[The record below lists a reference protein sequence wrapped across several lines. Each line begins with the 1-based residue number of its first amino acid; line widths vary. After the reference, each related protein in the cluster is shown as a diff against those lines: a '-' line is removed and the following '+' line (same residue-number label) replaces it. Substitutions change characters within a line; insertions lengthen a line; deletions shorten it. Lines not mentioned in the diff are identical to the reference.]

1 MDQFKS
7 ECAVIGSI
15 YLANDR
21 IGEILSAVDSACL
34 TAEDFGSD
42 ICRAAFMVVEKLRA
56 DGMPVEA
63 PMIADGLSGR
73 IAGNPSSFI
82 EDCMLYATTQNN
94 IEAYCERVKDDATK
108 RRYIDTLIRSAER
121 ASLGDWKAEA
131 ATVWEMLQQLK
142 TTDTAL
148 MNGQALAESW
158 IDYYEQIREDP
169 EAAFC
174 RTGFADLDRQ
184 LGGGMFKSEVYII
197 GARPGMGKTTLAINI
212 AQNVIRRGGSV
223 LFVSLEMSEQ
233 QIMAKR
239 LSLETGIKYTNLMT
253 GRINDPEERA
263 MRKWLQDSQGDRFY
277 LTTRNST
284 TGDIARRA
292 RQIQNPNLIIVD
304 YIGLISCAEESRS
317 KPRYEQMTEI
327 SASLKALAKTLRIPV
342 LALCQLNRENVNR
355 GDKRPTMADLR
366 DSGAI
371 EQDAGAIILLHRPDY
386 YEQKDAEAERPEM
399 ENIELNVAK
408 NRHAET
414 GVVRMWWNGNI
425 GKLMQQS
432 GRDEPAP
439 KAKLQEGDELP
450 F

>member
-1 MDQFKS
+1 MDQYKS

-15 YLANDR
+15 CLANNR
-21 IGEILSAVDSACL
+21 IGEILGAIDRAGL

-42 ICRAAFMVVEKLRA
+42 VCRTAFLVVEKLRA

-73 IAGNPSSFI
+73 IAGDPSGFI
-82 EDCMLYATTQNN
+82 ETCMLCATTPNN
-94 IEAYCERVKDDATK
+94 IEAYCERVKDEATK

-148 MNGQALAESW
+148 MNGQALAESFL
-158 IDYYEQIREDP
+158 DYYEQVREDP
-169 EAAFC
+169 EAAYC

-184 LGGGMFKSEVYII
+184 LGGGMFRSEVYII
-197 GARPGMGKTTLAINI
+197 GARPGMGKTTLGINI
-212 AQNVIRRGGSV
+212 AQNVVGRGGSV

-239 LSLETGIKYTNLMT
+239 LSLETGIKYTDLMT
-253 GRINDPEERA
+253 GRINDQEERT
-263 MRKWLQDSQGDRFY
+263 MRDWLAGQKNQPFF

-284 TGDIARRA
+284 TGEIARRA
-292 RQIQNPNLIIVD
+292 RQIQNLSLIIVD
-304 YIGLISCAEESRS
+304 YIGLISCSEESRS

-342 LALCQLNRENVNR
+342 LALCQLNRENVSR

-386 YEQKDAEAERPEM
+386 YEQKDADAERPEM
-399 ENIELNVAK
+399 ETIELNVAK

-414 GVVRMWWNGNI
+414 GMIRFWWNGNI

-432 GRDEPAP
+432 WRDEKPA
-439 KAKLQEGDELP
+439 AKIREGDELP

>member
-1 MDQFKS
+1 MARFNN
-7 ECAVIGSI
+7 ECAVIGSVC
-15 YLANDR
+15 LANTR
-21 IGEILSAVDSACL
+21 IGEILEEIDKAGL
-34 TAEDFGSD
+34 TSEDFESE
-42 ICRAAFMVVEKLRA
+42 ICRTAFEVIEELRINGEPVDPVV
-56 DGMPVEA
+56 
-63 PMIADGLSGR
+63 IADRMSERTPGDHVK
-73 IAGNPSSFI
+73 FI
-82 EDCMLYATTQNN
+82 GDCMVYATTPNN
-94 IEAYCERVKDDATK
+94 ISTYCDLVKDGAI
-108 RRYIDTLIRSAER
+108 RQRYIDTLIRSAER

-148 MNGQALAESW
+148 MSGQVLADSFL
-158 IDYYEQIREDP
+158 DYYEQVREDP

-174 RTGFADLDRQ
+174 KTGFADLDRQ

-197 GARPGMGKTTLAINI
+197 GARPGMGKTTLGINI
-212 AQNVIRRGGSV
+212 AQNVARRGGSV

-253 GRINDPEERA
+253 GRLNANEELK
-263 MRKWLQDSQGDRFY
+263 MRDWLADQKNQPFF

-284 TGDIARRA
+284 VGEIARRA
-292 RQIQNPNLIIVD
+292 RQIRDLNLVIVD

-342 LALCQLNRENVNR
+342 LALCQLNRENVSR

-386 YEQKDAEAERPEM
+386 YEQKDADAERPEM

-414 GVVRMWWNGNI
+414 GVVRMWWNGKI

-432 GRDEPAP
+432 FRPDERPA
-439 KAKLQEGDELP
+439 AKVKEGDELP

>member
-1 MDQFKS
+1 MARFNN
-7 ECAVIGSI
+7 ECAVIGSVC
-15 YLANDR
+15 LANTR
-21 IGEILSAVDSACL
+21 ISEILEEIDKAGL
-34 TAEDFGSD
+34 TAEDFESS
-42 ICRAAFMVVEKLRA
+42 ICRTAFEVIEQLRA
-56 DGMPVEA
+56 DGVPVD
-63 PMIADGLSGR
+63 PVVIADKMSELTPGDHVKFLG
-73 IAGNPSSFI
+73 
-82 EDCMLYATTQNN
+82 DCMVYATTPANM
-94 IEAYCERVKDDATK
+94 ATYCALVKDGSV
-108 RRYIDTLIRSAER
+108 RQRYIDTLIRSAER

-131 ATVWEMLQQLK
+131 ATVWETLQQLK

-148 MNGQALAESW
+148 MSGEVLTESW
-158 IDYYEQIREDP
+158 IDYFEQVREDP
-169 EAAFC
+169 EAAYC
-174 RTGFADLDRQ
+174 RTGFVDLDRQ
-184 LGGGMFKSEVYII
+184 LGGGMFRSEVYII

-239 LSLETGIKYTNLMT
+239 LSLETNIPYTSLMT
-253 GRINDPEERA
+253 GRINDQEERT
-263 MRKWLQDSQGDRFY
+263 MRAWLAGQKNQPFF

-292 RQIQNPNLIIVD
+292 RQIQNPSLIIVD
-304 YIGLISCAEESRS
+304 YIGLISCSEESRS

-342 LALCQLNRENVNR
+342 LALCQLNRENVSR

-399 ENIELNVAK
+399 ESIELNVAK

-432 GRDEPAP
+432 WRDEKPA
-439 KAKLQEGDELP
+439 AKVKEGDELP

>member
-1 MDQFKS
+1 MDQYKS

-15 YLANDR
+15 CLANNR
-21 IGEILSAVDSACL
+21 IGEILGAIDRAGL

-42 ICRAAFMVVEKLRA
+42 VCRTAFLVVEKLRA

-73 IAGNPSSFI
+73 IAGDPSGFI
-82 EDCMLYATTQNN
+82 ETCMLCATTPNN
-94 IEAYCERVKDDATK
+94 IEAYCERVKDEATK

-142 TTDTAL
+142 TTETAL
-148 MNGQALAESW
+148 MSGQALADSFL
-158 IDYYEQIREDP
+158 DYFDQVREDP
-169 EAAFC
+169 EAAYC

-184 LGGGMFKSEVYII
+184 LGGGMFRSEVYII
-197 GARPGMGKTTLAINI
+197 GARPGMGKTTLGINI
-212 AQNVIRRGGSV
+212 AQNVVGRGGSV

-239 LSLETGIKYTNLMT
+239 ISLETGIKYTEIMT
-253 GRINDPEERA
+253 GRINDQEERT
-263 MRKWLQDSQGDRFY
+263 MRDWLAGQKNQPFF

-284 TGDIARRA
+284 TGEIARRA
-292 RQIQNPNLIIVD
+292 RQIQNLSLIIVD
-304 YIGLISCAEESRS
+304 YIGLISCSEESRS

-327 SASLKALAKTLRIPV
+327 SASLKALAKTLQIPV
-342 LALCQLNRENVNR
+342 LALCQLNRENVSR

-386 YEQKDAEAERPEM
+386 YEQKDADSERPEM
-399 ENIELNVAK
+399 ETIELNVAK

-414 GVVRMWWNGNI
+414 GMIRFWWNGNI

-432 GRDEPAP
+432 WRDEKPT
-439 KAKLQEGDELP
+439 AKIREGDELP

>member
-1 MDQFKS
+1 MARFNN
-7 ECAVIGSI
+7 ECAVIGSVC
-15 YLANDR
+15 LANTR
-21 IGEILSAVDSACL
+21 IGEILGEIDKAGL
-34 TAEDFGSD
+34 TAEDFESS
-42 ICRAAFMVVEKLRA
+42 ICRTAFEVIEELRA
-56 DGMPVEA
+56 NGEPVD
-63 PMIADGLSGR
+63 PVVIADRMSERTPGDHVK
-73 IAGNPSSFI
+73 FI
-82 EDCMLYATTQNN
+82 GDCMVYATTPNN
-94 IEAYCERVKDDATK
+94 IAVYCDLVKDGAI
-108 RRYIDTLIRSAER
+108 RQRYIDTLVKSAER

-148 MNGQALAESW
+148 MGGEELSDSFLE
-158 IDYYEQIREDP
+158 YYEQVHENP
-169 EAAFC
+169 EAAYC
-174 RTGFADLDRQ
+174 RTGFEDLDRQ

-197 GARPGMGKTTLAINI
+197 GARPGMGKTTLAINV
-212 AQNVIRRGGSV
+212 AQNVIRNGGSV

-239 LSLETGIKYTNLMT
+239 ISLETGIKYTDLMT
-253 GRINDPEERA
+253 GRINSQDERT
-263 MRKWLQDSQGDRFY
+263 MRKWLQGSRNNPFF

-284 TGDIARRA
+284 VGEIARRA
-292 RQIQNPNLIIVD
+292 RQIRGLNLIIVD
-304 YIGLISCAEESRS
+304 YIGLISCQEESRG

-399 ENIELNVAK
+399 ETIELNVAK

-414 GVVRMWWNGNI
+414 GVVRMWWHGNC
-425 GKLMQQS
+425 GKILQIS
-432 GRDEPAP
+432 GREAPAP
-439 KAKLQEGDELP
+439 ERVTEGDELP

>member
-15 YLANDR
+15 CLAGNR
-21 IGEILSAVDSACL
+21 IGEILGACEQASL
-34 TAEDFGSD
+34 TAEDFGSE
-42 ICRAAFMVVEKLRA
+42 ICREAFLVIEKLRA
-56 DGMPVEA
+56 DGLPVEA
-63 PMIADGLSGR
+63 PMIADNLAGR
-73 IAGNPSSFI
+73 IAGDPNSFL
-82 EDCMLYATTQNN
+82 EGCMICATTPNN
-94 IEAYCERVKDDATK
+94 IEAYCARVKDDATR

-131 ATVWEMLQQLK
+131 ATVWEMLQSLK
-142 TTDTAL
+142 TADTAL
-148 MNGQALAESW
+148 MSGQALADSFL
-158 IDYYEQIREDP
+158 DYFEQVREDP
-169 EAAFC
+169 DAAYC
-174 RTGFADLDRQ
+174 RTGFQDLDRQ
-184 LGGGMFKSEVYII
+184 LGGGMFRSEVYII
-197 GARPGMGKTTLAINI
+197 GARPGMGKTTLGINI
-212 AQNVIRRGGSV
+212 AQNVVRRGGPV

-239 LSLETGIKYTNLMT
+239 LSLETGIKYTEMMT
-253 GRINDPEERA
+253 GRISAQEELE
-263 MRKWLQDSQGDRFY
+263 MRQWLAGQKNQPFF

-284 TGDIARRA
+284 TGEIARRA
-292 RQIQNPNLIIVD
+292 RQIRDLQLIIVD

-342 LALCQLNRENVNR
+342 LALCQLNRENVSR

-399 ENIELNVAK
+399 ETIELNVAK

-414 GVVRMWWNGNI
+414 GMIRFWWNGNI
-425 GKLMQQS
+425 GKLLQQS
-432 GRDEPAP
+432 FRDERPA
-439 KAKLQEGDELP
+439 AKVKEGDELP

>member
-1 MDQFKS
+1 MDQYKS

-15 YLANDR
+15 CLAGNR
-21 IGEILSAVDSACL
+21 IDEILGVIDRAGLS
-34 TAEDFGSD
+34 AEDFGSE
-42 ICRAAFMVVEKLRA
+42 ICREAFIVIGKLR
-56 DGMPVEA
+56 DEGLPVEL
-63 PMIADGLSGR
+63 PMIADSLGGR
-73 IAGNPSSFI
+73 IADPNGFL
-82 EDCMLYATTQNN
+82 EGCMICATTPNN
-94 IEAYCERVKDDATK
+94 IEAYCERVRDEATK

-142 TTDTAL
+142 ATDTAL
-148 MNGQALAESW
+148 MSGQVLADSFL
-158 IDYYEQIREDP
+158 DYYEQVREDP

-174 RTGFADLDRQ
+174 KTGFADLDRQ
-184 LGGGMFKSEVYII
+184 LGGGMFRSEVYII
-197 GARPGMGKTTLAINI
+197 GARPGMGKTTLAINV
-212 AQNVIRRGGSV
+212 AQNVVRRGGSV

-239 LSLETGIKYTNLMT
+239 LSLETGIKYTDLMT
-253 GRINDPEERA
+253 GRLNANEELK
-263 MRKWLQDSQGDRFY
+263 MRDWLAGQKNQPFF

-284 TGDIARRA
+284 VGEIARRA
-292 RQIQNPNLIIVD
+292 RQIRDLSLVIVD

-342 LALCQLNRENVNR
+342 LALCQLNRENVSR

-386 YEQKDAEAERPEM
+386 YEQRGAEAERPEM

-414 GVVRMWWNGNI
+414 GVVRMWWNGKI

-432 GRDEPAP
+432 FRPDEHPA
-439 KAKLQEGDELP
+439 AKVSDGDELP

>member
-1 MDQFKS
+1 MARFNN
-7 ECAVIGSI
+7 ECAVIGSVC
-15 YLANDR
+15 LANTR
-21 IGEILSAVDSACL
+21 IDEILEEIDKTGL
-34 TAEDFGSD
+34 TAEDFESS
-42 ICRAAFMVVEKLRA
+42 ICRTAFEVIEELRTNGEPIDPVV
-56 DGMPVEA
+56 
-63 PMIADGLSGR
+63 IADRMSERTPGDHVK
-73 IAGNPSSFI
+73 FI
-82 EDCMLYATTQNN
+82 GDCMVYATTPNN
-94 IEAYCERVKDDATK
+94 ISAYCDLVKDGAI
-108 RRYIDTLIRSAER
+108 RQRYIDTLLQSAER

-148 MNGQALAESW
+148 MNGQALADSFL
-158 IDYYEQIREDP
+158 DYYEQVREDP

-174 RTGFADLDRQ
+174 KTGFADLDRQ

-197 GARPGMGKTTLAINI
+197 GARPGMGKTTLGINI
-212 AQNVIRRGGSV
+212 AQNVAVRGGSV

-239 LSLETGIKYTNLMT
+239 LSLETGIRYTDLMT
-253 GRINDPEERA
+253 GRINANEEQK
-263 MRKWLQDSQGDRFY
+263 MRDWLNVQKKQPFF
-277 LTTRNST
+277 LTTKNST
-284 TGDIARRA
+284 VGEIARRV
-292 RQIQNPNLIIVD
+292 RQIRDLNLVIVD
-304 YIGLISCAEESRS
+304 YIGLISCTEESRS

-342 LALCQLNRENVNR
+342 LALCQLNRENVSR

-386 YEQKDAEAERPEM
+386 YEQKKAEEERPEM
-399 ENIELNVAK
+399 ETIELNVAK

-432 GRDEPAP
+432 WRDEMPP
-439 KAKLQEGDELP
+439 TKVTKEEDLP

>member
-1 MDQFKS
+1 MDQYKS

-15 YLANDR
+15 CLAGNR
-21 IGEILSAVDSACL
+21 IDEILGVIDRAGL
-34 TAEDFGSD
+34 TAEDFGSE
-42 ICRAAFMVVEKLRA
+42 ICRESFLVIEKLRD
-56 DGMPVEA
+56 DGLPVEP
-63 PMIADGLSGR
+63 PMIADSLAGR
-73 IAGNPSSFI
+73 ITGDPNSFL
-82 EDCMLYATTQNN
+82 EGCMICATTPNN
-94 IEAYCERVKDDATK
+94 IEAYCERVKDEAIK
-108 RRYIDTLIRSAER
+108 RRYIDTLLRSAER
-121 ASLGDWKAEA
+121 ANFGNWKAEA

-142 TTDTAL
+142 TTDTAI
-148 MNGQALAESW
+148 MNGQMLADSFL
-158 IDYYEQIREDP
+158 DYYEQVRENP

-174 RTGFADLDRQ
+174 KTGFADLDRQ

-197 GARPGMGKTTLAINI
+197 GARPGMGKTTLGINI
-212 AQNVIRRGGSV
+212 AQNVARRGGSV

-239 LSLETGIKYTNLMT
+239 LSLETGIKYTDLMT
-253 GRINDPEERA
+253 GRIDANEEQK
-263 MRKWLQDSQGDRFY
+263 MRDWLTVQKKQPFF
-277 LTTRNST
+277 LTTKNST
-284 TGDIARRA
+284 VGEIARRA
-292 RQIQNPNLIIVD
+292 RQIRDLNLVIVD
-304 YIGLISCAEESRS
+304 YIGLISCTEESRS

-342 LALCQLNRENVNR
+342 LALCQLNRENVSR

-386 YEQKDAEAERPEM
+386 YEQKDAEEERPEM
-399 ENIELNVAK
+399 ETIELNVAK

-414 GVVRMWWNGNI
+414 GMIRMWWNGSI

-432 GRDEPAP
+432 WRDEMPP
-439 KAKLQEGDELP
+439 TKVTKEEDLP